1 MKDPK
6 MNIKIRMTVYGWFAF
21 KIYLPF
27 MGVLG
32 LHNLQSNMYDDIKNN
47 MRKYLVI
54 KGIDIAKENE
64 NNDV

>member
-6 MNIKIRMTVYGWFAF
+6 MNIKIRMTLYGWFAF

-27 MGVLG
+27 MGTLG
-32 LHNLQSNMYDDIKNN
+32 LHTLQSNMYDDIKNN

-54 KGIDIAKENE
+54 KGINIAKENE